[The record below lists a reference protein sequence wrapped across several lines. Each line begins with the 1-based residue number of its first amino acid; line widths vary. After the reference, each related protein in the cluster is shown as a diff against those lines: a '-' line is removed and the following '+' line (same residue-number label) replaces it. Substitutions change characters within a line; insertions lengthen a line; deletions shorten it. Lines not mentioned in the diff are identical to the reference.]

1 MLNYDLAQIFYEIA
15 DFLDIEGVA
24 WKPQAYR
31 KAART
36 IENLQEDVEEIYNEK
51 GIKGLLEIEGIGQA
65 LAEKIEEYIHTG
77 ELKDYSKLKK
87 SLPKGISELLEI
99 GGLGPKKV
107 AVLYQKLKIKN
118 IKELE
123 FAIKKNK
130 VAEMPGF

>member
-1 MLNYDLAQIFYEIA
+1 MLNYNLAQIFYEIA

-65 LAEKIEEYIHTG
+65 LAEKIEEYIHTKR
-77 ELKDYSKLKK
+77 L
-87 SLPKGISELLEI
+87 
-99 GGLGPKKV
+99 
-107 AVLYQKLKIKN
+107 QQT
-118 IKELE
+118 KEK
-123 FAIKKNK
+123 FAKRY
-130 VAEMPGF
+130 F